1 VVFST
6 LAAAETLYVATLRSQ
21 PGVDGSIAGG
31 ALYAFDLAKGVS
43 SLVAPIRI
51 GGALPI
57 GITGL
62 AVHPKTGVFYGL
74 TAGLAPNLPR
84 SLVTID
90 PTNGNATLIGSLGQA
105 GSDIRFDP
113 NGTLYVWL
121 VDLNRLGTV
130 DLGTGVVKALDNP
143 VYQQTLGG
151 GIAIDRDGLVYI
163 SANSSAGSLD
173 VFDPATHKLTTGPT
187 MTGAPYISSMNSMA
201 FSENGTLYA
210 VNSNLGTPAKTRL
223 VSIDAKTG
231 VVKEIAVL
239 PDDVDPLAFASGTQE
254 RKSADG
260 FARWERWIYLA
271 LAFAFG
277 LAAGLLIARR
287 RRAPVARR
295 E

>member
-1 VVFST
+1 MVLST
-6 LAAAETLYVATLRSQ
+6 PAAAETIYVATLRNQ
-21 PGVDGSIAGG
+21 PGVDVNSAGG

-43 SLVAPIRI
+43 SVVAPIRI

-84 SLVTID
+84 SLITID
-90 PTNGNATLIGSLGQA
+90 PTNGNATLIGRLGQA

-130 DLGTGVVKALDNP
+130 DLGTGVVKPLDNP

-151 GIAIDRDGLVYI
+151 GIAINRDGLVYI

-173 VFDPATHKLTTGPT
+173 TFDPATHKLTTGPN
-187 MTGAPYISSMNSMA
+187 MTGAPFISSMNSMA

-223 VSIDAKTG
+223 VSIDTKTG
-231 VVKEIAVL
+231 AVKEIAVL
-239 PDDVDPLAFASGTQE
+239 PDDVDPLAFAPGAQD
-254 RKSADG
+254 RKPADD
-260 FARWERWIYLA
+260 FTRWERWIYLV
-271 LAFAFG
+271 LAFGFG
-277 LAAGLLIARR
+277 LAMGLLIARR
-287 RRAPVARR
+287 RRV
-295 E
+295 